1 MTEEFENKDDKG
13 SKTQISAAEGTDYL
27 DGAWRTSASE
37 GKEDGQDSRCKKT
50 NARMEHMESILW
62 SIRSMQDQLRG
73 KKEQLL
79 ETTGKTET

>member
-50 NARMEHMESILW
+50 PPQNGTAGSQCRQSVSGNYPW
-62 SIRSMQDQLRG
+62 RAKG
-73 KKEQLL
+73 
-79 ETTGKTET
+79 